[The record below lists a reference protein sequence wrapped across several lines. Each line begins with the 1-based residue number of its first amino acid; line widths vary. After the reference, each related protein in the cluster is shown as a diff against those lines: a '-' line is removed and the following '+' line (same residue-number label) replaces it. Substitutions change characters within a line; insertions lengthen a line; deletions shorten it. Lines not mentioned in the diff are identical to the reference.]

1 MEFLMQLHKTT
12 ILVALNRVEYEYPI
26 FNTGKYQSVPLI
38 SINGG

>member
-1 MEFLMQLHKTT
+1 MEFLMQLHKIA
-12 ILVALNRVEYEYPI
+12 ILVTLNRGESEYPI